1 MSLVDVPYETFIH
14 NLLPHLDIKDIG
26 YLAMTCKDLLSFCDE
41 QDMWKLLYLRTVPWK
56 ITDESVHLEHDC
68 LGRRYVS
75 TDDSN
80 NWSWSNRD
88 ILHHRCGCRGTCWS
102 DHNLISDK
110 IRRTAQFSDNAFQ
123 MPQVVFRHIQWGYLP
138 PDTRVPTLEEV
149 NRNKERYLEMYVDE
163 WVNMNDRRGLSR
175 VNLCQDPSHY
185 VFESLDMPR
194 IRKYK
199 SYKHVTLGKLL
210 TQEKKPLKQIRNRR
224 IKYDHK
230 IIRTERELERLKGER
245 EKVYTEESRIMR
257 LVSKLSLVTRK

>member
-41 QDMWKLLYLRTVPWK
+41 QDTWKLLYLRTVPWK
-56 ITDESVHLEHDC
+56 ITDKSVHLERDC
-68 LGRRYVS
+68 LGRKYVS
-75 TDDSN
+75 TDDPK
-80 NWSWSNRD
+80 NWSWGNHE
-88 ILHHRCGCRGTCWS
+88 INYHLCGCHGTSWS
-102 DHNLISDK
+102 DHYLIRDK

-123 MPQVVFRHIQWGYLP
+123 SPQSVVRYIQWGLLP
-138 PDTRVPTLEEV
+138 QDTRVPTREEV
-149 NRNKERYLEMYVDE
+149 KRNRDRYLERYVDE
-163 WVNMNDRRGLSR
+163 WADMNERKGLSR
-175 VNLCQDPSHY
+175 VNLCQNPSHY

-230 IIRTERELERLKGER
+230 IIRTERELERLKGVR
-245 EKVYTEESRIMR
+245 EDWYTEESRIMR